1 MTIEFPLTLVFRVG
15 GKSCEKVPEKWR
27 NRAVAWLFR
36 ANCVNNVKLFCVF
49 LEIPIDSTF
58 SPKKDTKIVVLNQFF
73 KLERLRILSREK
85 TVENCRFLFFQ
96 DGVLVMVSKVQL
108 TTLLFSLDYTN

>member
-1 MTIEFPLTLVFRVG
+1 MWVENHAK
-15 GKSCEKVPEKWR
+15 KSQKNGEIGQLLGATE
-27 NRAVAWLFR
+27 R
-36 ANCVNNVKLFCVF
+36 ANCVNNVKLFCAF

-58 SPKKDTKIVVLNQFF
+58 SPKKDIKIVVLNQFF